1 MEPPIAEPATLA
13 GQFPDTLA
21 RLGIVGPTTDIAYH
35 RPVHAQHRAGTAL
48 AHLEYFLEMSHRLPP
63 GTGR

>member
-1 MEPPIAEPATLA
+1 VEPPIAEPASLA
-13 GQFPDTLA
+13 GQLADTLA
-21 RLGIVGPTTDIAYH
+21 RLRIVGPTTDIAH
-35 RPVHAQHRAGTAL
+35 HGPVNAQHRAGTAL